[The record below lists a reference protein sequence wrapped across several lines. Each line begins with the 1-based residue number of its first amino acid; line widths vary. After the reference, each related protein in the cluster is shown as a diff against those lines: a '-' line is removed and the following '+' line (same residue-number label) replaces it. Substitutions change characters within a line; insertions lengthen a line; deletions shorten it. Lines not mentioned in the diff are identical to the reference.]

1 MKTNELVLVASVIA
15 DVIPAIVREP
25 VDAVNP
31 GFMSVGA
38 LKLDAVIADTAM
50 EPGAETMAGAP
61 AALDD
66 TSVSITKPEDVWV
79 ITLKIPAA

>member
-31 GFMSVGA
+31 GFMSVDA
-38 LKLDAVIADTAM
+38 LKLDAVIAAQGVPPHVYRGEQSD
-50 EPGAETMAGAP
+50 EPIILER
-61 AALDD
+61 
-66 TSVSITKPEDVWV
+66 TKQ
-79 ITLKIPAA
+79 